1 MLESICVIG
10 GINIDMKIRT
20 FEPIISGTSNPGR
33 IFFSSGGVGRNIAH
47 NLALLGADVLLLG
60 GVGND
65 WYGQKVVSET
75 AFSGVDIS
83 RIKTSDI
90 YTTGVYISV
99 DNNIGEMESGY
110 SDMRISDIVDIQYI
124 TENLDKINTC
134 NIIIIDTNI
143 NSDVIDY
150 LLKCI
155 YKKDI
160 QCIIEPVSCKKSEK
174 LLCLSYKVDFI
185 KPNLQELLHLA
196 TLCGCRTT
204 EPLSCCRVLKDKFKN
219 FLVTMGESGVF
230 YYRSEDDYFKTFK
243 SYEIEV
249 KDVNGAGDAFV
260 AGFAYGLCTKKGISH
275 SIKYG
280 TAASCITLMSEK
292 TVSDNISCTNIEKFL
307 SERGEN
313 IENV

>member
-20 FEPIISGTSNPGR
+20 FEPIIKGTSNPGR
-33 IFFSSGGVGRNIAH
+33 IFFSCGGVGRNIAQ
-47 NLALLGADVLLLG
+47 NLALFGANVILLGAIG
-60 GVGND
+60 KD
-65 WYGQKVVSET
+65 WYGQQVISET
-75 AFSGVDIS
+75 ASSGVDIS
-83 RIKTSDI
+83 RIKISEK
-90 YTTGVYISV
+90 YSTGIYISV
-99 DNNIGEMESGY
+99 DNNTGEMESGF
-110 SDMRISDIVDIQYI
+110 SDMRISDTVDINYI
-124 TENLDKINTC
+124 TENLDKIDLC
-134 NIIIIDTNI
+134 KIIIIDTNI
-143 NSDVIDY
+143 DIDVINNI
-150 LLKCI
+150 LKYM

-160 QCIIEPVSCKKSEK
+160 QCIVEPVSCKKSEK
-174 LLCLSYKVDFI
+174 LLYLSYKVDFI
-185 KPNLQELLHLA
+185 KPNLQELVHMSS
-196 TLCGCRTT
+196 LCGCKATD
-204 EPLSCCRVLKDKFKN
+204 PLSCCRTLKEKFKN

-230 YYRSEDDYFKTFK
+230 YYRSEDDYYKTFK

-260 AGFAYGLCTKKGISH
+260 AGFAYGMSAKKSINQ
-275 SIKYG
+275 SIKYA

>member
-1 MLESICVIG
+1 
-10 GINIDMKIRT
+10 
-20 FEPIISGTSNPGR
+20 
-33 IFFSSGGVGRNIAH
+33 
-47 NLALLGADVLLLG
+47 
-60 GVGND
+60 
-65 WYGQKVVSET
+65 
-75 AFSGVDIS
+75 
-83 RIKTSDI
+83 
-90 YTTGVYISV
+90 
-99 DNNIGEMESGY
+99 MESGY

-204 EPLSCCRVLKDKFKN
+204 DPLSCCRALKDKFKN